1 MGVGRVYEGGQ
12 EETRGGKRRK
22 VRREEEVEEAEV
34 EEVVF
39 VPSVKAKPKPMNGKG
54 KAKGRPT
61 VSSDEAMDDLPA
73 KDKPSGSEEKDGR
86 GRGKELTAVRLMTT
100 GATLSDDVI
109 KVSSSSPSKRY

>member
-39 VPSVKAKPKPMNGKG
+39 VPSVKAN
-54 KAKGRPT
+54 RN
-61 VSSDEAMDDLPA
+61 
-73 KDKPSGSEEKDGR
+73 R
-86 GRGKELTAVRLMTT
+86 
-100 GATLSDDVI
+100 
-109 KVSSSSPSKRY
+109 